1 MYTCLAKAIYLYTV
15 TKGRQI
21 FPNFEYL
28 EDISWTI
35 VPKMWRIVSIKYDKK
50 ERREIKLSQLRFGWD
65 RRSVWSKI

>member
-1 MYTCLAKAIYLYTV
+1 M

-35 VPKMWRIVSIKYDKK
+35 VPKMWRIVSIKNYDKK
-50 ERREIKLSQLRFGWD
+50 NEEKLNVAIAINWWD
-65 RRSVWSKI
+65 RILRDRKFKRKVLS

>member
-1 MYTCLAKAIYLYTV
+1 MYTCIVKAIYLCTM

-35 VPKMWRIVSIKYDKK
+35 VPKMWRIVSIKNYDKK
-50 ERREIKLSQLRFGWD
+50 NEE
-65 RRSVWSKI
+65 